1 MKRFF
6 FVSVILI
13 TLLLTGC
20 SLSDNTNE
28 NMKNNT
34 VIESENSSTN
44 VSKELDKNLTID
56 AEAKVPDAENY
67 NVLNVKYKEYNSEQ
81 VCDLLLKDDII
92 DTRNE
97 YGTGSDKSIIIETKN
112 NKVLSISKES
122 LYFSLKDNGYS
133 RLRFELDQFLFD
145 DMKHKFPKDELISLN
160 KKESID
166 KVRQIAKALNL
177 HIDDEPIVYSMDI
190 DSLKAAENNFMTDEE
205 AAEWEAMK
213 PGTGKRNWTEDE
225 EGYLIVFKS
234 SSNNIPIY
242 SRDLVL
248 SSDNSHLNRSE
259 LNAVVTKN
267 GIASFEVS
275 SMYDLVS
282 IDTENLSCID
292 YSQALEVVKNKYKNI
307 IITDPIK
314 ITNINLEY
322 IPRLKDKKLGEFKL
336 TPAWVFTT
344 EEENE
349 VIDSIT
355 NNKKIQKSTKA
366 ILVDAITGK
375 EIK

>member
-1 MKRFF
+1 MKNK
-6 FVSVILI
+6 SLLSILAAALI
-13 TLLLTGC
+13 LTGC
-20 SLSDNTNE
+20 SSN
-28 NMKNNT
+28 KI
-34 VIESENSSTN
+34 VESKMSRTELQNFPSHISE
-44 VSKELDKNLTID
+44 ELDKNLTID

-92 DTRNE
+92 DIRNE

-145 DMKHKFPKDELISLN
+145 DMKRKFPKDELESLN
-160 KKESID
+160 KEESID
-166 KVRQIAKALNL
+166 KVRQIAKELNL
-177 HIDDEPIVYSMDI
+177 PIDDEPIVYSMDI
-190 DSLKAAENNFMTDEE
+190 ESLKAAENNFMTDEE

-234 SSNNIPIY
+234 RSNNIPIY
-242 SRDLVL
+242 SRNLVL
-248 SSDNSHLNRSE
+248 SSDNSHLNKSE
-259 LNAVVTKN
+259 LKAVVTKN

-275 SMYDLVS
+275 SMYNLVS

-292 YSQALEVVKNKYKNI
+292 YLQALEIVKNKYKNI

-322 IPRLKDKKLGEFKL
+322 IPRLKDKELGEFKL
-336 TPAWVFTT
+336 TPAWVFLT
-344 EEENE
+344 EYEYTVDD
-349 VIDSIT
+349 VIS
-355 NNKKIQKSTKA
+355 NSKIVIKDTDA
-366 ILVDAITGK
+366 ILIDAITGK